1 MMLSSMCRRFTRW
14 TSAKNISHINRISN
28 TQSHQQQREIRIY
41 RPRVSYYL
49 DDNMVSKLK
58 ERQRAKKEVVLSK
71 AELDLIHSG
80 DDIMISKVREWQRA
94 NIPIVLCKEEFEGCT
109 PERYIDSAFRS
120 SRTNEVYLFFK
131 NEYLVLNYAP
141 GTTNARVVDGPHYI
155 HNGFHSLL
163 ATEFADHGI
172 DAAFGCHGGHDE
184 SFIFSIDTCAKI
196 NYGTKSAK
204 ILEGPESIGK
214 MFPFFKGTKFGSTVD
229 AAFESSV
236 PNQAYIFNG
245 GEYALIDYIQRKLIH
260 IRPIVDGFN
269 CLQNTIF
276 DSDIG
281 AAFASHN
288 SQEAYLFKGN
298 SYVILHFTPG
308 QTKDYII
315 SGPKEIVPENWPSLV
330 NILPRSS
337 GVSGNPEY
345 TGPLPDYDPNFFF
358 RICGG
363 YY

>member
-1 MMLSSMCRRFTRW
+1 
-14 TSAKNISHINRISN
+14 
-28 TQSHQQQREIRIY
+28 
-41 RPRVSYYL
+41 
-49 DDNMVSKLK
+49 
-58 ERQRAKKEVVLSK
+58 
-71 AELDLIHSG
+71 
-80 DDIMISKVREWQRA
+80 MISKVKEWQPA
-94 NIPIVLCKEEFEGCT
+94 NIPVVSSSKEELDRLDGHNTEH
-109 PERYIDSAFRS
+109 YIDSAFRS
-120 SRTNEVYLFFK
+120 TRTNEVYLFFQR
-131 NEYLVLNYAP
+131 EYLVLNYDP

-155 HNGFHSLL
+155 HNGFHSLF
-163 ATEFADHGI
+163 ATEFSDNGI
-172 DAAFGCHGGHDE
+172 NAAFGCHGGHDE
-184 SFIFSIDTCAKI
+184 AFIFSGRYWAKI
-196 NYGTKSAK
+196 NYGTTSAK
-204 ILEGPESIGK
+204 ILEGPELIVRT
-214 MFPFFKGTKFGSTVD
+214 FPFFKGTKWGSKLD

-236 PNQAYIFNG
+236 PNQVYIFKG
-245 GEYALIDYIQRKLIH
+245 REYALVDYIQRKLIH
-260 IRPIVDGFN
+260 KRPIVDGFN

-345 TGPLPDYDPNFFF
+345 TGPLPDYDPDFIH
-358 RICGG
+358 RMWGG
-363 YY
+363 L